1 MDDYKTESG
10 KIIELQTT
18 ITKEKNTFEQVKRDF
33 LTEINS
39 LKNQVKVEKEKY
51 LNASAG
57 LRKQP
62 VNGKRFVLSEIFHIF
77 AILIFRLFKLQET
90 CS

>member
-1 MDDYKTESG
+1 MDNYKTESG
-10 KIIELQTT
+10 KIIDLKNM

-51 LNASAG
+51 LNASAS

-62 VNGKRFVLSEIFHIF
+62 VNGKRFVLSEILHIF

-90 CS
+90 WS

>member
-1 MDDYKTESG
+1 MDNYKTESG
-10 KIIELQTT
+10 KIIDLKNM
-18 ITKEKNTFEQVKRDF
+18 ITEEKNTFEQVKRDF

-51 LNASAG
+51 LNASAS

-62 VNGKRFVLSEIFHIF
+62 VNGKRFVLSEFLHIF

-90 CS
+90 WS

>member
-1 MDDYKTESG
+1 MEQELDNYKTGSG
-10 KIIELQTT
+10 KIIDLKNM

-51 LNASAG
+51 LNASAS
-57 LRKQP
+57 LR
-62 VNGKRFVLSEIFHIF
+62 R
-77 AILIFRLFKLQET
+77 R
-90 CS
+90 